1 MTAQTPTDVD
11 IDWNVLGLSNCPNLK
26 SIVIL
31 YANSGPYYSWETV
44 YALLCAVPWTVK
56 DITIVVRDEY
66 CFDSA
71 NWTVLQSTLTL
82 FPHLESLQFRL
93 CRGGDL
99 FKSREIQKKTAQ
111 RLWRAL
117 PTLKQRGVLH

>member
-1 MTAQTPTDVD
+1 MTAQTLADVD
-11 IDWNVLGLSNCPNLK
+11 IDWNVLGLSHCPNLE

-44 YALLCAVPWTVK
+44 YALLSVVPAAVTS
-56 DITIVVRDEY
+56 ITIIVRDEY

-71 NWTVLQSTLTL
+71 NWSVLQGKLVQ
-82 FPHLESLQFRL
+82 FAHLRNVQFRL

-99 FKSREIQKKTAQ
+99 FKSRELQKKTAQ

-117 PTLKQRGVLH
+117 PMLKQRGVLQ